1 MIGICAKCG
10 NYDWDKTVT
19 ETEITCPKCG
29 HSWEYKRLPVY
40 VVTGCSG
47 VGKTTAVQT
56 IQQMTDEFV
65 CLDADMFYNIMQPKT
80 DEDYAAMVEQVL
92 SLSKNLS
99 QAGKPTVWA
108 MAGNID
114 KLAHAYG
121 KRFFTE
127 IRVFALT
134 VDEPE
139 LRRRMTEGRGIT
151 DPNWIQSSV
160 DYNNYFRTHET
171 IGDTK
176 YEWIDCTGMDVRKV
190 AERVLDWLKT
200 R

>member
-1 MIGICAKCG
+1 M
-10 NYDWDKTVT
+10 
-19 ETEITCPKCG
+19 
-29 HSWEYKRLPVY
+29 
-40 VVTGCSG
+40 TGCSG
-47 VGKTTAVQT
+47 VGKTTAVQ
-56 IQQMTDEFV
+56 ILQQMTDEFV

-80 DEDYAAMVEQVL
+80 DEDYAAMVEQTL

-99 QAGKPTVWA
+99 QSGKPTVWA

-127 IRVFALT
+127 IRVLALT
-134 VDEPE
+134 VEENE

-160 DYNNYFRTHET
+160 DYNHYFRTHET

-176 YEWIDCTGMDVRKV
+176 YEWIDCTGIEREE
-190 AERVLDWLKT
+190 AALRVLEWLRAQST
-200 R
+200 RATAGSARTRLRT